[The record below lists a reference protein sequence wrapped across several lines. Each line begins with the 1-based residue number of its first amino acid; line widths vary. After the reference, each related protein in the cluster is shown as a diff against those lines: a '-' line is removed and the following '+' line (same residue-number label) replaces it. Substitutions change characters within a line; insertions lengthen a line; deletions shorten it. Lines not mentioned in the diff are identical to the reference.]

1 VNDSNPDPLPTLV
14 TAARSRR
21 QFLAG
26 VGGTAL
32 TLALAACGSG
42 SSSSS
47 SKGTATA
54 AVGAN
59 GLEKSSLNYQNFA
72 IVLNLPELADDLGY
86 LKPLTLNRRGTATT
100 GPAMIQATAAGDL
113 DFGGSFYAG
122 IIAANQAGNG
132 IRSVVDYIGNAGAA
146 GGGLWVLDDSPI
158 HTVADLRGKKIG
170 VTVGTLFELTI
181 DLLAKKAGLST
192 DDYQKVAMAG
202 PAMEPALRK
211 GQVDA
216 IPLATL
222 LQDTAVSHG
231 GIRRIARDDAV
242 LGTAGTCGL
251 FFTDDFIAKNPKTV
265 RHFTEASAKA
275 LAWAQAQPRKT
286 VIDRYTAYLTKH
298 GRGDD
303 AKAFAAWTTSGV
315 PGKGG
320 VISEA
325 GVEAQAQWLVDRG
338 TIKDAKAAAAKAYTN
353 EFNPYGST
361 PTPAATS

>member
-1 VNDSNPDPLPTLV
+1 VTDPTSPVLQTP
-14 TAARSRR
+14 ARPSRR

-26 VGGTAL
+26 AGGAAL
-32 TLALAACGSG
+32 TLALAACGAG
-42 SSSSS
+42 SS
-47 SKGTATA
+47 SKGTATAA

-59 GLEKSSLNYQNFA
+59 GLEKSSLSYQNFA
-72 IVLNLPELADDLGY
+72 VVLNIPELADDLGY
-86 LKPLTLNRRGTATT
+86 LKPLTLNRRGAATT

-122 IIAANQAGNG
+122 IIAANQAGNH

-146 GGGLWVLDDSPI
+146 GGGLWVLQDSAI
-158 HTVADLRGKKIG
+158 HTMADLRGKKIG
-170 VTVGTLFELTI
+170 VLAGTLFELTI
-181 DLLAKKAGLST
+181 DLLAQKAGLSPK
-192 DDYQKVAMAG
+192 DYQKVAMAG

-231 GIRRIARDDAV
+231 GIRRIATDDTV
-242 LGTAGTCGL
+242 LGTSGTCGL

-265 RHFTEASAKA
+265 RHFTQASAKA
-275 LAWAQAQPRKT
+275 LAWAQTQPRQA
-286 VIDRYTAYLTKH
+286 VIDRYTAYLTKQ
-298 GRGDD
+298 GRADD

-320 VISEA
+320 VISAA
-325 GVEAQAQWLVDRG
+325 GVQAQAQWLVERG
-338 TIKDAKAAAAKAYTN
+338 TVKDAKAAATEAYTN
-353 EFNPYGST
+353 RFNPYGST
-361 PTPAATS
+361 PTPVAAS